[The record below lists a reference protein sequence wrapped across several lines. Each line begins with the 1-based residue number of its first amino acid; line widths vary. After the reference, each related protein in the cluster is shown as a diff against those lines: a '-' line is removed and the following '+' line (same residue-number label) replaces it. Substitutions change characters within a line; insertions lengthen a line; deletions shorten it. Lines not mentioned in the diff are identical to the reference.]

1 MSVLDPA
8 ATAVR
13 LHDAERNLY
22 FFPIRHHSPACA
34 LHLREAF
41 RAIRPAAVLIEGPV
55 DFEPLIVELLAP
67 GVVPPVAMVALPDSE
82 AREKGRAGTTYYP
95 ICRHSPEYVAIQQAS
110 ELGATIRFIDLP
122 SRHPV
127 MLSDGRGK
135 PEQPLLPMRET
146 MFDSGAYVEAMCAR
160 AGFRDGLALWDGLF
174 EARARTSDWRGF
186 FASVGA
192 YCAAL
197 RGASDPDELRSEG
210 TLAREAMMRSCIRE
224 AMAKPSGPIAVVT
237 GGFHTPALIGE
248 PTEAVRPAEA
258 NARSSAWLIR
268 YDFRALDRLNGYGA
282 GLPLPGFYERVWE
295 RLTAAGDTK
304 TPLAEEIL
312 AGFRAH
318 LIASEP
324 ALTFSFLMLRSMVE
338 AARRLAE
345 LRGLAEPGRTELF
358 DALQSSAIKEEI
370 EVGRHPLLAAF
381 TTFLQGDRLGDLPPG
396 SRLPPLIE
404 RARREARAHGL
415 SLEDAMPKTRELDI
429 YRKPRH
435 RQTSQFLH
443 AMRLV
448 APSFAERIKGPDR
461 VHGFRADMLM
471 ETWTYAWSP
480 AVEAS
485 LIERAADGET
495 VRDVAVAIL
504 IRRLVDLEQ
513 EGQCN
518 NAEAAFNL
526 LSIAFDAGIG
536 DAADVLV
543 AAVGTAVRA
552 DGNLLRLAQAL
563 IIGQALD
570 SRAKGM
576 QKGMQSESGIQA
588 FASLLPP
595 LLDQLVRRIA
605 ERLGDLAAVTAD
617 HVGEAIRCLAALAEA
632 MADPDPPFPTE
643 PLHNAL
649 ADLITVQLDPE
660 LTGAVIAL
668 AALIGL
674 IDDTE
679 AGRRLSA
686 ALAGAFERPGDAIRT
701 LSGVMALAPQLFIND
716 SSVINAIDEL
726 FGAVD
731 DQGFLALLPQ
741 LRMAFAELSPH
752 ETDRVAAVVAG
763 THGAGEDDVAILR
776 EVPDAK
782 VLTEHLAL
790 GERLRSQWLQDGL
803 AAWLEGPP

>member
-13 LHDAERNLY
+13 LHDAEHNLY

-95 ICRHSPEYVAIQQAS
+95 ICRHSPEYIAIQQAS

-122 SRHPV
+122 SRHPA
-127 MLSDGRGK
+127 MLSGDRGK
-135 PEQPLLPMRET
+135 AEQPILPMRET
-146 MFDSGAYVEAMCAR
+146 MFDSGAYVEAMCAQ

-174 EARARTSDWRGF
+174 EARARSSDWRGF
-186 FASVGA
+186 FASVGV
-192 YCAAL
+192 YCSAL
-197 RGASDPDELRSEG
+197 RAASDPGELRSDG
-210 TLAREAMMRSCIRE
+210 TLAREAMMRACIQQAIDAR
-224 AMAKPSGPIAVVT
+224 SGPIAVVT

-248 PTEAVRPAEA
+248 RTEAARTAEA
-258 NARSSAWLIR
+258 TTRSNAWLIR

-295 RLTAAGDTK
+295 RLIAAVGDTK
-304 TPLAEEIL
+304 TSLTEEIL
-312 AGFRAH
+312 VGFRAH

-324 ALTFSFLMLRSMVE
+324 ALAFSFPTLRSMVE

-370 EVGRHPLLAAF
+370 EVGHHPLLAAF

-404 RARREARAHGL
+404 RARREARTHGL
-415 SLEDAMPKTRELDI
+415 SLEDAVPKTRELDI

-448 APSFAERIKGPDR
+448 APSFAERVRGPDR
-461 VHGFRADMLM
+461 VHGFRADMLL

-495 VRDVAVAIL
+495 VRDVAVTIL

-536 DAADVLV
+536 DAADVLIGAV
-543 AAVGTAVRA
+543 ATAVRV
-552 DGNLLRLAQAL
+552 DGNLLRLAKAL

-576 QKGMQSESGIQA
+576 QSESSARA
-588 FASLLPP
+588 FASLLN
-595 LLDQLVRRIA
+595 QLVRRIA

-617 HVGEAIRCLAALAEA
+617 NVGEAIRCLAALAEA

-643 PLHNAL
+643 PLRDAL
-649 ADLITVQLDPE
+649 GDLMNVWLDPE

-674 IDDTE
+674 VDDTE
-679 AGRRLSA
+679 AGRRLTA

-716 SSVINAIDEL
+716 NGVIKAIDEL
-726 FGAVD
+726 FGVVD

-752 ETDRVAAVVAG
+752 ETDRVAAIVAAA
-763 THGAGEDDVAILR
+763 HGAGEDDIAILR
-776 EVPDAK
+776 EVPNAR

>member
-13 LHDAERNLY
+13 LFDFSRNLH

-34 LHLREAF
+34 LHLREAL

-55 DFEPLIVELLAP
+55 DFEPLIGELLAP
-67 GVVPPVAMVALPDSE
+67 GVVPPVAMVALADSE
-82 AREKGRAGTTYYP
+82 GREKDHAGTTYYP
-95 ICRHSPEYVAIQQAS
+95 ICSHSPEFIAIQEAKN
-110 ELGATIRFIDLP
+110 LGATVRFIDLP
-122 SRHPV
+122 SRHPA
-127 MLSDGRGK
+127 MLSGSRERPD
-135 PEQPLLPMRET
+135 EPLLPMRET
-146 MFDSGAYVEAMCAR
+146 MFDRGAYVEAMCAR

-174 EARARTSDWRGF
+174 EARARISDWHAF
-186 FASVGA
+186 FSSVGA

-197 RGASDPDELRSEG
+197 RAASDPDELRADG
-210 TLAREAMMRSCIRE
+210 TLAREVMMRACIRE
-224 AMAKPSGPIAVVT
+224 AAANASGPIAVVT
-237 GGFHTPALIGE
+237 GGFHTPALIDQQR
-248 PTEAVRPAEA
+248 EATRPAEA
-258 NARSSAWLIR
+258 AALSNAWLIR

-295 RLTAAGDTK
+295 RLVSVSSDAAGSLT
-304 TPLAEEIL
+304 EEIL
-312 AGFRAH
+312 TGFRAH

-324 ALTFSFLMLRSMVE
+324 ALTFSFPTLRSMVE

-345 LRGLAEPGRTELF
+345 LRGLPEPGRTELF
-358 DALQSSAIKEEI
+358 DAVQSSAIKEEI

-404 RARREARAHGL
+404 RARREARSCGL
-415 SLEDAMPKTRELDI
+415 SLEDAVPKTRELDI

-448 APSFAERIKGPDR
+448 APSFAERVKGPDR
-461 VHGFRADMLM
+461 VHGFRADMLL

-495 VRDVAVAIL
+495 VRDAATTML
-504 IRRLVDLEQ
+504 IRRLRDLERD
-513 EGQCN
+513 GQSN

-536 DAADVLV
+536 DADALI
-543 AAVGTAVRA
+543 AAVGAAARE
-552 DGNLLRLAQAL
+552 DGNLLRLANAL
-563 IIGQALD
+563 LIGQDLN

-576 QKGMQSESGIQA
+576 QSDSAVQA
-588 FASLLPP
+588 FATLLPP
-595 LLDQLVRRIA
+595 LLDQLARRIA
-605 ERLGDLAAVTAD
+605 ERLGDLAAVDAD
-617 HVGEAIRCLAALAEA
+617 NVGEAIRCLAALAEA

-643 PLHNAL
+643 PLRDAL
-649 ADLITVQLDPE
+649 RDLTAAHPLDPQ
-660 LTGAVIAL
+660 LFGAVIAL

-674 IDDTE
+674 IDDAE

-686 ALAGAFERPGDAIRT
+686 ALAGAFERPGEAIRT
-701 LSGVMALAPQLFIND
+701 LSGVMALAPQLFISD
-716 SSVINAIDEL
+716 SSVIAAIDGL

-731 DQGFLALLPQ
+731 DQGFLTLLPQ
-741 LRMAFAELSPH
+741 LRMAFAELSPQ
-752 ETDRVAAVVAG
+752 ETDRVAAVVAAA
-763 THGAGEDDVAILR
+763 HGAGEDDIAALQQ
-776 EVPDAK
+776 VPDAR
-782 VLTEHLAL
+782 VLSEHLAL
-790 GERLRSQWLQDGL
+790 GERLRNQWLQDGL
-803 AAWLEGPP
+803 AAWLEGTP

>member
-8 ATAVR
+8 TTAVR

-34 LHLREAF
+34 LHLREAL

-55 DFEPLIVELLAP
+55 DFEPLIGELLAP

-95 ICRHSPEYVAIQQAS
+95 ICRHSPEYIAIQAAS
-110 ELGATIRFIDLP
+110 ELGATSRFIDLP
-122 SRHPV
+122 SRHPA
-127 MLSDGRGK
+127 MLSGGRGK

-146 MFDSGAYVEAMCAR
+146 MFDRGAYVEAMCAQ

-174 EARARTSDWRGF
+174 EARARSSDWRGF
-186 FASVGA
+186 FSSVGA

-197 RGASDPDELRSEG
+197 RASSDLDELRSDG
-210 TLAREAMMRSCIRE
+210 TLAREAMMRACIQE
-224 AMAKPSGPIAVVT
+224 AINARSGPIAVVT

-248 PTEAVRPAEA
+248 QTEAARPAEA
-258 NARSSAWLIR
+258 TTRSSAWLIR

-282 GLPLPGFYERVWE
+282 GLPLPGFYERLWE
-295 RLTAAGDTK
+295 RLVGASDEARTSLT
-304 TPLAEEIL
+304 EEIL
-312 AGFRAH
+312 VGFRAH
-318 LIASEP
+318 LIANEP
-324 ALTFSFLMLRSMVE
+324 ALTFSFPTLRSMVE

-345 LRGLAEPGRTELF
+345 LRGLSEPGRTELF

-370 EVGRHPLLAAF
+370 EVGSHPILAAF

-415 SLEDAMPKTRELDI
+415 SLEDAVPKTRDLDI

-435 RQTSQFLH
+435 HKTSQFLH

-448 APSFAERIKGPDR
+448 APSFAERVKGPDR
-461 VHGFRADMLM
+461 VHGFRADMLI

-495 VRDVAVAIL
+495 VRDVAVTIL

-526 LSIAFDAGIG
+526 LGIAFDAGIG

-552 DGNLLRLAQAL
+552 DGNLLRLTRAL

-576 QKGMQSESGIQA
+576 QSESDIQA

-605 ERLGDLAAVTAD
+605 ERLGDLAAVSPDNVA
-617 HVGEAIRCLAALAEA
+617 EATRSLVALAEA

-643 PLHNAL
+643 PLRSAL
-649 ADLITVQLDPE
+649 GDLMTLQLDPE

-674 IDDTE
+674 IDDAE

-726 FGAVD
+726 FGTVD

-752 ETDRVAAVVAG
+752 ETDRVAAVVAAA
-763 THGAGEDDVAILR
+763 HGADEDDVAILR
-776 EVPDAK
+776 EAPDAR